1 MVETT
6 IVRPVANGAGE
17 VSTSGVTWSAIIA
30 GAVAAAA
37 IGLILLVLGMGLGLT
52 AVSPWALAGVSGTT
66 LGVGAVIWLVV
77 TQWISAG
84 LGGYLT
90 GRLRTKW
97 VNVHTHEV
105 FFRDTAHGFLAW
117 ALATVISAAL
127 LASVVSSLVSG
138 ATTTATGIL
147 SGAAQGAA
155 HGLTQSAG
163 PASDPTAYFVDL
175 LFRTDKPP
183 TTVTLQDTRGE
194 SSRILLRALGEGDM
208 TPADKT
214 RLAQLVAAQT
224 GLSQTDAEKRIDDV
238 LVQAKATAEKIKQAA
253 DTTRQAVA
261 SAALFSFLSLLIGA
275 FIASVA
281 AALGGHER
289 DEHERLYAVGR
300 AART

>member
-6 IVRPVANGAGE
+6 IVRPVAAGGAGE
-17 VSTSGVTWSAIIA
+17 ISTSGVTWSAIIA
-30 GAVAAAA
+30 GAVTAAA
-37 IGLILLVLGMGLGLT
+37 IALILLVLGTGLGLT
-52 AVSPWALAGVSGTT
+52 VVSPWAFSGVSGTT
-66 LGVGAVIWLVV
+66 LGVGAIIWLVV

-127 LASVVSSLVSG
+127 LTSVVSSLVSG
-138 ATTTATGIL
+138 ATTAATTVL

-155 HGLTQSAG
+155 QGLTQSAA
-163 PASDPTAYFVDL
+163 ASDPTAYFVDI
-175 LFRTDKPP
+175 LFRADKPP
-183 TTVTLQDTRGE
+183 TTGTLQDIRAE
-194 SSRILLRALGEGDM
+194 SARILLRALGEGDI

-214 RLAQLVAAQT
+214 RLAQLVATQT
-224 GLSQTDAEKRIDDV
+224 GLSQADAEKRIDDV
-238 LVQAKATAEKIKQAA
+238 LAQAKAAAEKVKQAA
-253 DTTRQAVA
+253 DTARKAA
-261 SAALFSFLSLLIGA
+261 AWLALFSFLSLLIGA
-275 FIASVA
+275 FIASTA

-289 DEHERLYAVGR
+289 DEHERLYSVERKYG
-300 AART
+300 

>member
-6 IVRPVANGAGE
+6 IVRPVANGVGE
-17 VSTSGVTWSAIIA
+17 ASTSGVTWSAIIA

-37 IGLILLVLGMGLGLT
+37 IGLILLVLGMGIGLT
-52 AVSPWALAGVSGTT
+52 AVSPWALSGVSGTT

-84 LGGYLT
+84 FGGYLT

-117 ALATVISAAL
+117 ALATVFSAAL

-138 ATTTATGIL
+138 ATTAATSIL

-155 HGLTQSAG
+155 QGLTQSAG
-163 PASDPTAYFVDL
+163 PASDPTAYFVDF

-183 TTVTLQDTRGE
+183 TTGTLQDIRSEG
-194 SSRILLRALGEGDM
+194 SRILLKALGEGDI
-208 TPADKT
+208 TLADKT

-224 GLSQTDAEKRIDDV
+224 GLSQADAEKRIDDV
-238 LVQAKATAEKIKQAA
+238 LAQAKAAAEKIKQAA
-253 DTTRQAVA
+253 DTARKAVA

-289 DEHERLYAVGR
+289 DEHERLHAVETVR
-300 AART
+300 ID